1 MRAVH
6 DAVRRVFR
14 IHRTAECT
22 ECTEPDFS
30 TRVRRAKTLEVR
42 CWTFTAGWVSPCAW
56 RQHSRELRPPA
67 HASTRSVRIPPAPPA
82 GRTARIPP
90 PGSWHPSLH
99 APPFAL
105 RARRCRWPSRPS
117 GHRRALVRFVPG
129 SRALVRFVP
138 KQYSAVP
145 RYLFAACIAL
155 PRSTA
160 SPIPFPLP
168 PSPSPG
174 LRQPIWSILRP
185 DVRRVDEVSGAALHP
200 RHRLLL

>member
-1 MRAVH
+1 MERELARRA
-6 DAVRRVFR
+6 DAAASSPRIPYSEFIVRARSVPSV
-14 IHRTAECT
+14 T

-82 GRTARIPP
+82 PAGRTARIPP
-90 PGSWHPSLH
+90 PGSWQPSLH

-145 RYLFAACIAL
+145 RHRLFAACIAL

-168 PSPSPG
+168 PPPVYGNLFGPFSDQTCAG
-174 LRQPIWSILRP
+174 LMK
-185 DVRRVDEVSGAALHP
+185 
-200 RHRLLL
+200 

>member
-1 MRAVH
+1 MTIIVIGHDDNPGYISVYRVERELARRA
-6 DAVRRVFR
+6 DAAASSPR
-14 IHRTAECT
+14 IPNSSYERSVPSVT

-82 GRTARIPP
+82 PAGRTARIPP

-105 RARRCRWPSRPS
+105 RVAVAGRVARQVIVV
-117 GHRRALVRFVPG
+117 HLVGLVSG
-129 SRALVRFVP
+129 SRALGRFVP
-138 KQYSAVP
+138 MQYSAVP
-145 RYLFAACIAL
+145 RYRLFAARIAL
-155 PRSTA
+155 SRSMA
-160 SPIPFPLP
+160 SYLAR
-168 PSPSPG
+168 S
-174 LRQPIWSILRP
+174 LT
-185 DVRRVDEVSGAALHP
+185 RRAQG
-200 RHRLLL
+200 